1 MLTLNFNSAVHKSW
15 IFFSK
20 PLACILEDAACSVR
34 LLYPFEKEYFTLN

>member
-20 PLACILEDAACSVR
+20 PLGAFLKMRFARHIFCILLRKNISR
-34 LLYPFEKEYFTLN
+34 ST